1 MMKKAIL
8 YIALIFT
15 TIVANA
21 QIAVN
26 AKLDSNNITIG
37 DQVKL
42 TISVENFDNAILYFP
57 TSTDFAQSKVELI
70 AQYYDTTF
78 DNSGKIISL
87 NQVSTLTSFEEGVD
101 TISNLMVRCLN
112 TDNSL
117 SELILDPIFLVVN
130 DVEVDTTLAIK
141 DIAGIVKVP
150 YTFRDFLPWIIGVLL
165 IAGIVFVVF
174 YLYKRLKAKEPIL
187 PIAKPIVVAPEEKA
201 LSDLEKLRVS
211 GLWKSGQIKE
221 YHTILTDILRVYLEQ
236 KLGIPA
242 IEMTTDQILDIYSE
256 QKNMPIS
263 TREKLQQILV
273 TADMVK
279 FAKSEPLPNEH
290 DRSMSYAL
298 SFVQETAD
306 VVNEQ
311 RRAEEQQKENNK
323 PKPNNE

>member
-130 DVEVDTTLAIK
+130 DVAVDTTLAIK

-174 YLYKRLKAKEPIL
+174 YLYKRLKAKESIL

-201 LSDLEKLRVS
+201 LADLEKLRVS

-242 IEMTTDQILDIYSE
+242 IEMTTDQILDSYSE

-298 SFVQETAD
+298 SFVQETAN